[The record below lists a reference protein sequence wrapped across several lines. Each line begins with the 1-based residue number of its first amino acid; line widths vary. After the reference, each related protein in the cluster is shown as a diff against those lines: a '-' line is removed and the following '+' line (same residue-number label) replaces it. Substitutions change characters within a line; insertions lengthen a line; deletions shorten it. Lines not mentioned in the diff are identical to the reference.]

1 MKNYR
6 ITKEDYIKALVE
18 TREKEDI
25 NIFRVFMSAIMEK
38 NLTKEIDAFLRSTE
52 ADASVTTESTSEN
65 GSKTSREKIIAILS
79 EDGKLSAV
87 ALAQRIG
94 ISAKAVEKHL
104 ARLKTDGLIERVG
117 PAKGGHWVVK
127 KQR

>member
-1 MKNYR
+1 MLRWGENCPKSR
-6 ITKEDYIKALVE
+6 KKPLKG
-18 TREKEDI
+18 REKTC
-25 NIFRVFMSAIMEK
+25 S
-38 NLTKEIDAFLRSTE
+38 
-52 ADASVTTESTSEN
+52 
-65 GSKTSREKIIAILS
+65 GGEKIIAILS

-87 ALAQRIG
+87 ALAKRIG

-117 PAKGGHWVVK
+117 PAKGGHWIVK

>member
-1 MKNYR
+1 MGRKR
-6 ITKEDYIKALVE
+6 PK
-18 TREKEDI
+18 
-25 NIFRVFMSAIMEK
+25 
-38 NLTKEIDAFLRSTE
+38 
-52 ADASVTTESTSEN
+52 
-65 GSKTSREKIIAILS
+65 SREKIIAILS

-87 ALAQRIG
+87 ALAKRIG

>member
-1 MKNYR
+1 M
-6 ITKEDYIKALVE
+6 ICSG
-18 TREKEDI
+18 REKTC
-25 NIFRVFMSAIMEK
+25 S
-38 NLTKEIDAFLRSTE
+38 
-52 ADASVTTESTSEN
+52 
-65 GSKTSREKIIAILS
+65 GGEKIIAILS

-94 ISAKAVEKHL
+94 VSAKAVEKHL

-117 PAKGGHWVVK
+117 PAKGGHWIVK